1 MIAAFGVPSWDV
13 STIRRLGVM
22 TTLAPEP
29 DPDRTERASDAV
41 VGGTDRSAP
50 APGGLRLVSAA
61 GCDGPGGVGAG
72 RRLRTAPPVQL
83 ELVSGREGPRL
94 RLTSRQRYRRVV
106 MQFEQQAQ
114 EDLYAR
120 VATYLRQAF
129 GELAE
134 PLEDETAFRLALG
147 RVPLLITV
155 DANGPERASV
165 LMMRRLAIGLPI
177 TPDLATFLL
186 RKNHEV
192 PFGALMLDD
201 EQNIVFRHILLGE
214 SVNKEA
220 LFMLVR
226 LLACYADEIEDE
238 LNMRFR

>member
-1 MIAAFGVPSWDV
+1 
-13 STIRRLGVM
+13 
-22 TTLAPEP
+22 
-29 DPDRTERASDAV
+29 
-41 VGGTDRSAP
+41 
-50 APGGLRLVSAA
+50 
-61 GCDGPGGVGAG
+61 
-72 RRLRTAPPVQL
+72 
-83 ELVSGREGPRL
+83 
-94 RLTSRQRYRRVV
+94 

-186 RKNHEV
+186 RKNQEV